1 VNELSLRLGTATIAL
16 LCSGCAQFTNYT
28 RPIDLREGSVAID
41 VKQRVVFSQ
50 GRNDLDGNGR
60 PRTSVVVCAEPSPDA
75 LTVLGASGG
84 LSINS
89 GTGKAGNASAAFA
102 ESGASIGL
110 RTQSIQLLRD
120 AMYRL
125 CEGYAAGAVSDS
137 DFAAMQRRYQSTMM
151 GLIAIEQLTG
161 PIVAAQAMLTSS
173 GVAQAGASAGN
184 AAVDTAQA
192 KLDLASEAR
201 LRAQTELEASQGAL
215 DGTRADIKAVNQ
227 KISAEKAK
235 KEPDQSVMD
244 ALGERLSTLTAQ
256 EKTQQGDLADKKR
269 RLDWAESRR
278 SEARADLASA
288 KASVASTAGGAGRLG
303 DVAGAT
309 RDSNVAFAKAVQEI
323 VGEINRSYSRDGC
336 LTLLTELARTG
347 GLKGAPSSTVA
358 SATEVEKAQ
367 KRVVELEGEV
377 ARAQGVGEEM
387 MASRPDQVPLLQR
400 LDAAEKFQ
408 RAKTDLG
415 FARDNLKRAQ
425 EALAQSQVSAKV
437 VGGTTTQAVEVCQ
450 SILAAEKRRDD
461 ETRSAPR

>member
-1 VNELSLRLGTATIAL
+1 VNCLFVRVPGAILVSLS
-16 LCSGCAQFTNYT
+16 CGCAQFTNYT
-28 RPIDLREGSVAID
+28 KSIDLRDGSVAID

-50 GRNDLDGNGR
+50 GRNDIDGDGR
-60 PRTSVVVCAEPSPDA
+60 QRKSTVVCAEPSPDA

-84 LSINS
+84 LSINN
-89 GTGKAGNASAAFA
+89 GTGKVGNASAAFA

-173 GVAQAGASAGN
+173 SAAQAGASAGD
-184 AAVDTAQA
+184 AAVDAAQS
-192 KLDLASEAR
+192 KVDLASEAS
-201 LRAQTELEASQGAL
+201 LRAQTELDASQTSL
-215 DGTRADIKAVNQ
+215 DSTRTEIKGVNQ
-227 KISAEKAK
+227 KVAAEKAK
-235 KEPDQSVMD
+235 KEPDQSVVD
-244 ALGERLSTLTAQ
+244 SQTERLATLTTQ
-256 EKTQQGDLADKKR
+256 EKTQQGDLSDKKR
-269 RLDWAESRR
+269 RLDSADATLR
-278 SEARADLASA
+278 AAKADLAGA
-288 KASVASTAGGAGRLG
+288 KARVAASAGGFGKLG
-303 DVAGAT
+303 DIAGAT

-323 VGEINRSYSRDGC
+323 YSRDGC

-358 SATEVEKAQ
+358 SASEVEKAQ
-367 KRVVELEGEV
+367 KRVVDLEGEV
-377 ARAQGVGEEM
+377 TRARAVGEEM
-387 MASRPDQVPLLQR
+387 ATSPAERVPLSQR
-400 LDAAEKFQ
+400 LDAVEKYS
-408 RAKTDLG
+408 RAKTDLE

-425 EALAQSQVSAKV
+425 EALAQSQASARV

-461 ETRSAPR
+461 ETRAAPK